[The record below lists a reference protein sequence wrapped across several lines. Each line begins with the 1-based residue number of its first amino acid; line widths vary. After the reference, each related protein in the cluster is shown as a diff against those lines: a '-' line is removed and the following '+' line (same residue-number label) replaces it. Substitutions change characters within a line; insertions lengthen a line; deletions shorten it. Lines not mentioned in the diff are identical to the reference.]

1 MNQCENQCN
10 REATRRIAFGM
21 CAGTFQ
27 RHTRN
32 VAHLCDPCVSRL
44 WSEMGRLCGLGIAH
58 WTELTELRGQL
69 RKTLR
74 SRIRSA
80 WGRTKYILHECRA
93 TKCTWFDLRA
103 IWQESRVLR
112 LE

>member
-1 MNQCENQCN
+1 MNQCENQCD

-21 CAGTFQ
+21 CAGTFA
-27 RHTRN
+27 RHTRH
-32 VAHLCDPCVSRL
+32 VVHLCDPCVSRL
-44 WSEMGRLCGLGIAH
+44 WSEIGRLCGLGMAH
-58 WTELTELRGQL
+58 WTELTEQPMQL
-69 RKTLR
+69 RTTMR

-93 TKCTWFDLRA
+93 TKCRWSDLA
-103 IWQESRVLR
+103 NIWWESRVLR